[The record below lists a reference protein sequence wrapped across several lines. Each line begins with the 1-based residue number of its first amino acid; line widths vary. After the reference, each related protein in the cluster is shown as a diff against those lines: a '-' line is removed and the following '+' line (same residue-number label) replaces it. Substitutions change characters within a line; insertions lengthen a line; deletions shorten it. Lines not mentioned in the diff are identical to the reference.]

1 MAQYIKIKS
10 RAGNNRIERAIPE
23 FMSRFGMEL
32 DQATAVAIRL
42 ESVGKLTTSGEPLT
56 PAERSTRGTGS
67 MLSVS
72 AGLALAQ
79 RLMQRPPD
87 NPQTTIQTSTNNI
100 YTDPFIA
107 ANAIR
112 QGAKVVSSNRLRQRV
127 TRGR

>member
-1 MAQYIKIKS
+1 MAQYIRIDG

-23 FMSRFGMEL
+23 FMSKFGMAR

-42 ESVGKLTTSGEPLT
+42 ESVGKLTTSSEPLT
-56 PAERSTRGTGS
+56 DTERGTGS

-87 NPQTTIQTSTNNI
+87 NPQTTIQTSTDDV
-100 YTDPFIA
+100 YTDAFIA

-112 QGAKVVSSNRLRQRV
+112 RGSKVVSSNRLRQRV

>member
-1 MAQYIKIKS
+1 
-10 RAGNNRIERAIPE
+10 
-23 FMSRFGMEL
+23 
-32 DQATAVAIRL
+32 
-42 ESVGKLTTSGEPLT
+42 
-56 PAERSTRGTGS
+56 

-87 NPQTTIQTSTNNI
+87 NPQTTIQTSTDNI